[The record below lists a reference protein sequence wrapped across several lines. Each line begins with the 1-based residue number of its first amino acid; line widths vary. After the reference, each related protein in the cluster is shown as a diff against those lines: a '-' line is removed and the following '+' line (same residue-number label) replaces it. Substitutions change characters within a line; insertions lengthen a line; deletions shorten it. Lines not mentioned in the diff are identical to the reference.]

1 MRKPRWT
8 NESMALAWKVI
19 HLQDILITGL
29 GLCLDKI
36 KLQKYKEF
44 KDRYL
49 PAVSYT
55 AKLLEGT
62 SRDLIKL
69 RTGRTGRPAFWFEK
83 GEDTL
88 AFSLQTQRAI
98 PLIQKEIRQ
107 NKWKKI
113 ESRLEECQQQC
124 LNIQTEILNAM
135 PEESKTEEPQISQRS
150 VVDFLNIVATFEIGQ
165 TTGGAWKRTRK

>member
-8 NESMALAWKVI
+8 DESMALAWKIV
-19 HLQDILITGL
+19 HLQDVLITGL

-44 KDRYL
+44 RDKYL
-49 PAVSYT
+49 PAVEFS
-55 AKLLEGT
+55 AQMILGT
-62 SRDLIKL
+62 SNDLIKL
-69 RTGRTGRPAFWFEK
+69 RKGRTGRPAFWFEK

-88 AFSLQTQRAI
+88 AFCLQTQRAI
-98 PLIQKEIRQ
+98 PLIQKEIGQ
-107 NKWKKI
+107 KKWKKI
-113 ESRLEECQQQC
+113 ESRLEECQRQC

-135 PEESKTEEPQISQRS
+135 PEESNTKEPQISQRS

-165 TTGGAWKRTRK
+165 TTGGAWKRIRK

>member
-8 NESMALAWKVI
+8 DESVALAWKIV

-44 KDRYL
+44 KDFYL

-55 AKLLEGT
+55 SIMLEGT

-69 RTGRTGRPAFWFEK
+69 REGRNGRPAFWFEK

-98 PLIQKEIRQ
+98 PLIQKEIRR
-107 NKWKKI
+107 NKWTKI
-113 ESRLEECQQQC
+113 GSRLEECQQQC
-124 LNIQTEILNAM
+124 LNIQIEILNAM
-135 PEESKTEEPQISQRS
+135 PDETAPEEPQISQRS

-165 TTGGAWKRTRK
+165 TTGGAWKRSRK